1 MCYSIQ
7 VFLFLH
13 MKTPPSSAF
22 PALFGK
28 EVSPMYPSN
37 SCTDD
42 EKRYMQRA
50 IELAERGRGF
60 TSPNPLVGAVI
71 VKNGTIIGEGFH
83 AICGGRHAEREALAN
98 CAESPRGATLY
109 VTLEPCCHFGRTPPC
124 TDAIIEAG
132 ISRVVIGS
140 RDPNPK
146 VSGKGAVILYSHGI
160 KVDRDF
166 LREECDALNPIF
178 FHYITKKRPFVALK
192 YAMTIDGKIA
202 TVSGASKWITGEE
215 ARAHVHTLRH
225 RYRGILAGIGTVLA
239 DDPLLNCRMDGGRS
253 PVRIICDSH
262 LRLPLGS
269 QICKTADKYETIVAH
284 VDGVS
289 RKAEALKKR
298 GIRLLQ
304 IPEQNRHVSLPLLM
318 KRLAELEIDSVLAE
332 GGGNIHYSLLADG
345 LAQKAY
351 VYVAPKI
358 FGGATAKTPVGGKGV
373 YLPEDAFRLKQTTL
387 QAFGQDILLEFDVL
401 EGGQPCSQD

>member
-1 MCYSIQ
+1 
-7 VFLFLH
+7 

-202 TVSGASKWITGEE
+202 TVSGASKWI
-215 ARAHVHTLRH
+215 
-225 RYRGILAGIGTVLA
+225 I
-239 DDPLLNCRMDGGRS
+239 
-253 PVRIICDSH
+253 
-262 LRLPLGS
+262 
-269 QICKTADKYETIVAH
+269 
-284 VDGVS
+284 
-289 RKAEALKKR
+289 
-298 GIRLLQ
+298 
-304 IPEQNRHVSLPLLM
+304 
-318 KRLAELEIDSVLAE
+318 
-332 GGGNIHYSLLADG
+332 
-345 LAQKAY
+345 
-351 VYVAPKI
+351 
-358 FGGATAKTPVGGKGV
+358 
-373 YLPEDAFRLKQTTL
+373 
-387 QAFGQDILLEFDVL
+387 
-401 EGGQPCSQD
+401 

>member
-1 MCYSIQ
+1 
-7 VFLFLH
+7 
-13 MKTPPSSAF
+13 
-22 PALFGK
+22 
-28 EVSPMYPSN
+28 MYPSN
-37 SCTDD
+37 SCTED
-42 EKRYMQRA
+42 EKRYMRRA

-71 VKNGTIIGEGFH
+71 VKNGAVIGEGWH
-83 AICGGRHAEREALAN
+83 ALCGEPHAEREALAH
-98 CAESPRGATLY
+98 CTESPRGATLY

-146 VSGKGAVILYSHGI
+146 VSGKGAVILHSQGI
-160 KVDRDF
+160 KVDKDF
-166 LREECDALNPIF
+166 LREECDALNPVF
-178 FHYITKKRPFVALK
+178 FHYITKKRPYVALK
-192 YAMTIDGKIA
+192 YAMTMDGKIA
-202 TVSGASKWITGEE
+202 AVSGESKWVTGEE
-215 ARAHVHTLRH
+215 ARAHTHTLRH

-239 DDPLLNCRMDGGRS
+239 DDPLLNCRMPGGRS

-269 QICKTADKYETIVAH
+269 QICKTADTYETIVAY
-284 VDGVS
+284 VDGVT
-289 RKAEALKKR
+289 RKADALKGR

-304 IPEQNRHVSLPLLM
+304 IPEQDGHVSLPLLM

-345 LAQKAY
+345 LAQKLYAY
-351 VYVAPKI
+351 IAPKI
-358 FGGATAKTPVGGKGV
+358 FGGASAKTPVGGKGV
-373 YLPEDAFRLKQTTL
+373 YLPEDAFLLKQTAL
-387 QAFGQDILLEFDVL
+387 QAFGQDILLEFDIL
-401 EGGQPCSQD
+401 EGGKPCSQG

>member
-332 GGGNIHYSLLADG
+332 GGGNINYSLLADG

-373 YLPEDAFRLKQTTL
+373 YLPEDAFRLKQTAL

>member
-1 MCYSIQ
+1 M
-7 VFLFLH
+7 
-13 MKTPPSSAF
+13 
-22 PALFGK
+22 
-28 EVSPMYPSN
+28 
-37 SCTDD
+37 
-42 EKRYMQRA
+42 
-50 IELAERGRGF
+50 
-60 TSPNPLVGAVI
+60 
-71 VKNGTIIGEGFH
+71 
-83 AICGGRHAEREALAN
+83 AN

-373 YLPEDAFRLKQTTL
+373 YLPEDAFRLKQTAL

>member
-1 MCYSIQ
+1 M
-7 VFLFLH
+7 
-13 MKTPPSSAF
+13 
-22 PALFGK
+22 
-28 EVSPMYPSN
+28 
-37 SCTDD
+37 
-42 EKRYMQRA
+42 
-50 IELAERGRGF
+50 
-60 TSPNPLVGAVI
+60 
-71 VKNGTIIGEGFH
+71 
-83 AICGGRHAEREALAN
+83 
-98 CAESPRGATLY
+98 
-109 VTLEPCCHFGRTPPC
+109 
-124 TDAIIEAG
+124 
-132 ISRVVIGS
+132 
-140 RDPNPK
+140 
-146 VSGKGAVILYSHGI
+146 
-160 KVDRDF
+160 
-166 LREECDALNPIF
+166 
-178 FHYITKKRPFVALK
+178 
-192 YAMTIDGKIA
+192 
-202 TVSGASKWITGEE
+202 
-215 ARAHVHTLRH
+215 HTLRH

-373 YLPEDAFRLKQTTL
+373 YLPEDAFRLKQTAL